1 MSYETRKLPKKTIVI
16 ISIII
21 ALGVFIFI
29 WLEVLKNQ
37 KFNEVLSDLGHKD
50 IKNLKVVNRINVED
64 NMTLIDKLENGT
76 RLNYEDGV
84 KLFDLDVLTLGDYA
98 NKIRVAKHQKKTYF
112 NINRHINPT
121 NICKDVCQF
130 CAYSASRKNPDQYT
144 LSHEEI
150 LETVKNSSK
159 NGIKEVHIVSAH
171 NPHTGLEWYM
181 DIFKK
186 IKKDFPN
193 IHIKALTA
201 AEIHFLSTQYNLSYE
216 ELIDTM
222 IKSGVDS
229 MPGGGAEIFDEKV
242 RKRICGGKV
251 SSEQWLEI
259 HKLWHN
265 KGKKSNA
272 TMLFGHIE
280 TRENRV
286 DHILRLR
293 ELQDITGG
301 FNAFI
306 PLVFQTENNYLKVK
320 EPVTANEILKTY
332 SVSRI
337 LLDNIPNIKA
347 YWATS
352 TVKLALIAQEFG
364 ANDVDGTI
372 EKESIQSAAGA
383 KSKHGVAQ
391 NEFVDLIKNSGFIP
405 VERDSVY
412 NELKIY

>member
-1 MSYETRKLPKKTIVI
+1 
-16 ISIII
+16 
-21 ALGVFIFI
+21 
-29 WLEVLKNQ
+29 
-37 KFNEVLSDLGHKD
+37 
-50 IKNLKVVNRINVED
+50 
-64 NMTLIDKLENGT
+64 MTLEEKLEKNI
-76 RLNYEDGV
+76 RLDFEDGV
-84 KLFDLDVLTLGDYA
+84 KLYDLDIITLGYYA
-98 NKIRVAKHQKKTYF
+98 NKIREQKHQKKTYF

-130 CAYSASRKNPDQYT
+130 CAYSATRKNPNQYT
-144 LSHEEI
+144 LTHEEMI
-150 LETVKNSSK
+150 QTVRNSSK

-171 NPHTGLEWYM
+171 NPHTGLQWYM

-186 IKKDFPN
+186 IKKEFPS

-201 AEIHFLSTQYNLSYE
+201 AEIHFLSTEYNLSYE

-222 IKSGVDS
+222 IQSGVDS
-229 MPGGGAEIFDEKV
+229 MPGGGAEIFDEKI

-251 SSEQWLEI
+251 SSEDWLKI
-259 HKLWHN
+259 HELWH
-265 KGKKSNA
+265 KRGKKSNA

-280 TRENRV
+280 SKEHRV

-293 ELQDITGG
+293 ELQDKTGG

-320 EPVTANEILKTY
+320 EPITANEILKTY
-332 SVSRI
+332 AISRL

-383 KSKHGVAQ
+383 ASKNGVSVD
-391 NEFVDLIKNSGFIP
+391 EFIDLIKNSGFIP
-405 VERDSVY
+405 VERDSIY
-412 NELKIY
+412 NELKVY

>member
-1 MSYETRKLPKKTIVI
+1 
-16 ISIII
+16 
-21 ALGVFIFI
+21 
-29 WLEVLKNQ
+29 
-37 KFNEVLSDLGHKD
+37 
-50 IKNLKVVNRINVED
+50 
-64 NMTLIDKLENGT
+64 MTLLDKLENNV
-76 RLNYEDGV
+76 RLNFDDAV
-84 KLFDLDVLTLGDYA
+84 KLYDLDVVTLGEFA
-98 NKIRVAKHQKKTYF
+98 NKIREEKHQKKTYF

-121 NICKDVCQF
+121 NVCKDVCQF
-130 CAYSASRKNPDQYT
+130 CAYSASRKNPNQYT

-150 LETVKNSSK
+150 LQIVEKSSK

-171 NPHTGLEWYM
+171 NPHTGLKWYM

-186 IKKDFPN
+186 IKAEFPH

-201 AEIHFLSTQYNLSYE
+201 AEIHFLSKNYNLSYD

-222 IKSGVDS
+222 IENGVDS

-251 SSEQWLEI
+251 SSENWLKI
-259 HKLWHN
+259 HELWHK
-265 KGKKSNA
+265 KGKQSNA

-280 TRENRV
+280 AIEHRI
-286 DHILRLR
+286 DHMLRLR
-293 ELQDITGG
+293 DLQDKTNG

-306 PLVFQTENNYLKVK
+306 PLVFQTQNNYLRVK
-320 EPVTANEILKTY
+320 EPLTANEILKTY
-332 SVSRI
+332 AVARI
-337 LLDNIPNIKA
+337 LLDNIANIKA

-383 KSKHGVAQ
+383 NSKNGVEL
-391 NEFVDLIKNSGFIP
+391 NEFVELIKNSGFTP
-405 VERDSVY
+405 VERDSLY
-412 NELKIY
+412 NELKVW